1 MTSMKKQRLG
11 IPAAAA
17 CAVGLWAGTA
27 LAAPQAPTA
36 AELMDWAQAQL
47 AEHFP
52 GTLPDV
58 QGEGFVFRG
67 PYSSGNFIGVADGTA
82 YVLGPVTGG
91 QLLPVG
97 TLADLACTV
106 KPASC
111 QPSDALTLAR
121 AYVAKVDA
129 AQAGE
134 ITAPA
139 MLPLMDPCYL
149 HEGRTREY
157 ELNIDQLNNDASARS
172 FLNRKRGSMRRNVE
186 LLDERFLVNPDG
198 SSRREIDV
206 RYELVYAD
214 GLAVPQ
220 TETFV
225 QGSTAGIR
233 MADGS
238 ACAAPQVSQELRV
251 LGNRRIVAASVT
263 SLNLILDRFK
273 LSDGTPLASNARL
286 YRNEIRF
293 NISDPNGVA
302 TYATISGPGIVGSAY
317 KMVSPRLLRSAP
329 EFAGKYGNFL
339 DWKDSDPFMACRIG
353 PTNNNYADAEQAD
366 CVTHG
371 AGSRNWRSNAAT
383 AADADAQF
391 AGFGFRAGGVYTVK
405 VYNDDGWKTVNGQ
418 RGKTP
423 IATYTTTLNRLP
435 ASAAALDAGSS
446 SAFGSG
452 TVNAESLA
460 DGSVRLQATE
470 TRKAMIDGQELPL
483 AGIYFFAQGWTAM
496 STSSNFY
503 PGSRM
508 DFSMSPAVGDSAVTL
523 TVPPRP
529 AAMMAITYRENGM
542 FWDDLR
548 GHSVRRIRTFE

>member
-1 MTSMKKQRLG
+1 MKKKRFG
-11 IPAAAA
+11 MHMAA
-17 CAVGLWAGTA
+17 CAAGLLAGTA
-27 LAAPQAPTA
+27 QAAPQAPTA
-36 AELMDWAQAQL
+36 TELMDWAQAQL
-47 AEHFP
+47 AEYFP
-52 GTLPDV
+52 GQLPS
-58 QGEGFVFRG
+58 QAGEGFVFRG
-67 PYSSGNFIGVADGTA
+67 PYSSGNFIGVADGTV

-97 TLADLACTV
+97 TLAGLACTV

-111 QPSDALTLAR
+111 EPSDALALAQ
-121 AYVAKVDA
+121 AYVARVDA
-129 AQAGE
+129 AQAAE
-134 ITAPA
+134 ITGPA

-157 ELNIDQLNNDASARS
+157 ELNIDQLSNDASTLS
-172 FLNRKRGSMRRNVE
+172 FLNRKRGSTRRNVE
-186 LLDERFLVNPDG
+186 VLDERFLVNSDG
-198 SSRREIDV
+198 SSRREIDA

-214 GLAVPQ
+214 GMVVPQ
-220 TETFV
+220 KETFV
-225 QGSTAGIR
+225 QGSTAGMR

-251 LGNRRIVAASVT
+251 LGNRRIVDASVR

-273 LSDGTPLASNARL
+273 LSDGTPLATNARL

-293 NISDPNGVA
+293 EIKDPAGVA

-329 EFAGKYGNFL
+329 EFAGKYGNFV

-383 AADADAQF
+383 AAEADAQF

-418 RGKTP
+418 QGKTP
-423 IATYTTTLNRLP
+423 IASYTTTLNRLP
-435 ASAAALDAGSS
+435 ASAAALDAGGG
-446 SAFGSG
+446 SAFGQG
-452 TVNAESLA
+452 TVKVESLA
-460 DGSVRLQATE
+460 DGSLRLEATE
-470 TRKAMIDGQELPL
+470 TRKTKIDGEERPFT
-483 AGIYFFAQGWTAM
+483 GYYFFAQGWTAG
-496 STSSNFY
+496 STSTNLY
-503 PGSRM
+503 PASRM
-508 DFSMSPAVGDSAVTL
+508 DFSIAPAVGESAVTL
-523 TVPPRP
+523 MVPPRP
-529 AAMMAITYRENGM
+529 AAMGGITYRENGM
-542 FWDDLR
+542 IWDDLR